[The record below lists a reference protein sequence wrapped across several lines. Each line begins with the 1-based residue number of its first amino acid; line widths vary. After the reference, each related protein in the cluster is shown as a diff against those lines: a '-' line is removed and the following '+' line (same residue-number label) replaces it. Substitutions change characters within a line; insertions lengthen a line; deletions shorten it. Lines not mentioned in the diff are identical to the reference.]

1 MFQILLT
8 QSNTF
13 IIGDVAKLLGIIMNG
28 LFEFTNMFGIQNI
41 GLCIVLFTF
50 VIKMLMF
57 PLTIKQ
63 QKFSKISTIMN
74 PEIQAI
80 QKKYKGKSD
89 QDSMMRMQEETKAV
103 YAKYG
108 TSPTGGCLQL
118 ILQLPILYALFRVI
132 NNIPAYVS
140 SVKTIF
146 MNIVTPL
153 MQQENFIE
161 KISTFAETY
170 GMSPE
175 KYDFNQANYVV
186 DLLYKFSSK
195 DWAELVNQFS
205 GIANV
210 ITENSDKI
218 IHMNTMFG
226 VNLAESPGIALTPA
240 LLIPI
245 LAGVTQWLSTKLM
258 TSIQSVN
265 DSNEQNPMNSS
276 LKMMNT
282 IMPLMSA
289 FFCITMPSGLGI
301 YWVAT
306 SVFTIFQQ
314 LILNAYFDHT
324 DMDALIKKNVE
335 KANKKREK
343 KGLYFLPPG
352 REYRCFLRR
361 RNFDAAGWQRKQ
373 DGDHAREQAAAEYG
387 GPHDPVH
394 AGAGAVQRGG
404 QLLCVQAQRG
414 RPERGVPGLP
424 DAEPDDLGGG
434 GDRGGHQ
441 RPALPQPGP
450 EGL

>member
-1 MFQILLT
+1 MFHILLT

-41 GLCIVLFTF
+41 GLCIILFTF

-63 QKFSKISTIMN
+63 QKFSKISSIMN

-89 QDSMMRMQEETKAV
+89 QESMMKMQEETKAV
-103 YAKYG
+103 YEKYG

-140 SVKTIF
+140 SVKAVF

-161 KISTFAETY
+161 KISTFANTY

-175 KYDFNQANYVV
+175 KYDFNQSNYVV
-186 DLLYKFSSK
+186 DLLYKFTSK
-195 DWAELVNQFS
+195 DWTELVAQF
-205 GIANV
+205 GGVAGA
-210 ITENSDKI
+210 ITENSEKI

-226 VNLAESPGIALTPA
+226 VNLAEAPGLSLTPA

-245 LAGVTQWLSTKLM
+245 LAGLTQWLSTKLM
-258 TSIQSVN
+258 TGTQPID
-265 DSNEQNPMNSS
+265 DSGEPNPMNSS
-276 LKMMNT
+276 MKMMNT
-282 IMPLMSA
+282 VMPLMSA

-301 YWVAT
+301 YWVA
-306 SVFTIFQQ
+306 SSAFMILQQ

-324 DMDALIKKNVE
+324 DMEALINKNVE

-343 KGLYFLPPG
+343 KGLPP
-352 REYRCFLRR
+352 
-361 RNFDAAGWQRKQ
+361 QKVS
-373 DGDHAREQAAAEYG
+373 AAASYNTRNIAERKIEQQQKRKEELEDNLKKMKESTEYYNKKIAKPG
-387 GPHDPVH
+387 SLS
-394 AGAGAVQRGG
+394 AKANMVQ
-404 QLLCVQAQRG
+404 QYN
-414 RPERGVPGLP
+414 EKT
-424 DAEPDDLGGG
+424 EKKKK
-434 GDRGGHQ
+434 
-441 RPALPQPGP
+441 
-450 EGL
+450 

>member
-161 KISTFAETY
+161 KI
-170 GMSPE
+170 
-175 KYDFNQANYVV
+175 
-186 DLLYKFSSK
+186 
-195 DWAELVNQFS
+195 
-205 GIANV
+205 
-210 ITENSDKI
+210 
-218 IHMNTMFG
+218 
-226 VNLAESPGIALTPA
+226 
-240 LLIPI
+240 
-245 LAGVTQWLSTKLM
+245 
-258 TSIQSVN
+258 
-265 DSNEQNPMNSS
+265 
-276 LKMMNT
+276 
-282 IMPLMSA
+282 
-289 FFCITMPSGLGI
+289 
-301 YWVAT
+301 
-306 SVFTIFQQ
+306 
-314 LILNAYFDHT
+314 
-324 DMDALIKKNVE
+324 
-335 KANKKREK
+335 
-343 KGLYFLPPG
+343 
-352 REYRCFLRR
+352 
-361 RNFDAAGWQRKQ
+361 
-373 DGDHAREQAAAEYG
+373 
-387 GPHDPVH
+387 
-394 AGAGAVQRGG
+394 
-404 QLLCVQAQRG
+404 
-414 RPERGVPGLP
+414 
-424 DAEPDDLGGG
+424 
-434 GDRGGHQ
+434 
-441 RPALPQPGP
+441 
-450 EGL
+450 